1 MAEGV
6 SETRKAEVETGTW
19 RNPVLSDEAREKL
32 SQPRVH
38 DDNPV
43 LHSALEK
50 LTQGASISDL
60 TPEEQE
66 EHRAYRRRLR
76 AARAEEAN
84 AWRRAWYREK
94 MENDP
99 EFREA
104 KRQIW
109 QEQQQR
115 LQQRPPNPRLQKA
128 REQADLSQQALGEAV
143 GVSQTAV
150 SKWERYSVVPRD
162 KDTQKAVEDLLGTEI
177 WPES

>member
-1 MAEGV
+1 
-6 SETRKAEVETGTW
+6 
-19 RNPVLSDEAREKL
+19 
-32 SQPRVH
+32 
-38 DDNPV
+38 
-43 LHSALEK
+43 
-50 LTQGASISDL
+50 
-60 TPEEQE
+60 
-66 EHRAYRRRLR
+66 
-76 AARAEEAN
+76 
-84 AWRRAWYREK
+84 